1 MGKVITGILRAGKSF
16 LLLTIY
22 RQYLLSQGVSA
33 DHIIAIALDDIKFK
47 ELRDSEKLCHYIAN
61 LVSDKE
67 GMYPI
72 SSDAFSTD
80 NLLYGISARIAAEY
94 MFNSRLYAGLEGC
107 YRYYLGPS
115 AVKNAQT
122 IRANLMVGVRF

>member
-1 MGKVITGILRAGKSF
+1 MERRMYIKRDKYLERIAKRGENGMGKVITGILRAGKSF

-47 ELRDSEKLCHYIAN
+47 ELRDSEKLCHYIAF

-67 GMYPI
+67 GMFYG
-72 SSDAFSTD
+72 F
-80 NLLYGISARIAAEY
+80 LLE
-94 MFNSRLYAGLEGC
+94 
-107 YRYYLGPS
+107 
-115 AVKNAQT
+115 KNV
-122 IRANLMVGVRF
+122 LDL